1 LAGKAHEEGLF
12 RSLKGLADGLKWVE
26 VMKAF
31 ALTHIGRVRKRNE
44 DRYVIRKMAN
54 GFFLF
59 AVADGM
65 GGEAAGDYAAEMMR
79 ERLTSL
85 DFEADDRENALSQ
98 AVKDISVAIQ
108 NEGKRDPQQE
118 GMGTTVTGALV
129 RDGMA
134 HYVHVGD
141 TRIYLLHDKELIQV
155 TRDQNWAQF
164 LVDGGEITL
173 EEAKTHALRNVLE
186 QCVGCRDCEPEMG
199 RFRVE
204 CGDMLM
210 LSTDGLHGEV
220 PTRTIVGILIS
231 DRTIEDKA
239 QALITAAL
247 STGGKDNITV
257 VLAEIEE

>member
-1 LAGKAHEEGLF
+1 M
-12 RSLKGLADGLKWVE
+12 
-26 VMKAF
+26 MKTF
-31 ALTHIGRVRKRNE
+31 ALTHIGQVRKRNE
-44 DRYVIRKMAN
+44 DRYVIRKMAD
-54 GFFLF
+54 GSFLL

-65 GGEAAGDYAAEMMR
+65 GGEAAGDHAAEMMR
-79 ERLTSL
+79 ERLTNL
-85 DFEADDRENALSQ
+85 DFETGDGEHVLSQ
-98 AVKDISVAIQ
+98 AVKDISLAIQ
-108 NEGKRDPQQE
+108 DQGKSDPQLE

-129 RDGMA
+129 RDGLA

-141 TRIYLLHDKELIQV
+141 TRIYLLRDKELIQV

-164 LVDGGEITL
+164 LVDEGEITL
-173 EEAKTHALRNVLE
+173 EEAKTHKLRNVLD
-186 QCVGCRDCEPEMG
+186 QCVGCKDCEPEMG
-199 RFRVE
+199 RFPVE

-220 PTRTIVGILIS
+220 PYGTIVKVLIS

-257 VLAEIEE
+257 VLAEIEG